1 MQKSLYLLLMLVLSA
16 GAFAQSGRRIT
27 EPPPQP
33 KTESDHD
40 YSESKPQPRRTFY
53 IPKPKDAIIAAPKSD
68 VPQAPA
74 SVGDDDVIKVATD
87 LVTIPVTVYDRNGL
101 YVPNLRR
108 NDFKIFVDGK
118 EQEVAYFGNADK
130 PFTVVL
136 MIDTSPSTEYRI
148 EEIQDAARAFVD
160 QLQPQDSVMVVEFAG
175 SVHLLT
181 DVTKDREQIHKALR
195 NTRFGDGTSLYE
207 AVDFSL
213 RKKLAQVEG
222 RKAIVLFTDGVDTT
236 SRRATYDSTL
246 AEAEESEAPVFP
258 IYYNTYFDSRRQA
271 TSGIPDDV
279 LGPVIF
285 GGGSQIPGSSA
296 AEYAVGKKYLE
307 DLASYTGGRVY
318 RPESTPGGLTAAFEG
333 IAQELRS
340 QYSIGFIPK
349 DEGKTGE
356 RKAIK
361 VRVNRP
367 ALSIRARDSYIVGQA
382 K

>member
-1 MQKSLYLLLMLVLSA
+1 MLALSA
-16 GAFAQSGRRIT
+16 GVYAQSGRRIT

-33 KTESDHD
+33 KTDSDHD
-40 YSESKPQPRRTFY
+40 YSESKPQPKRTFY
-53 IPKPKDAIIAAPKSD
+53 IPKPKDAIIAAPKSE
-68 VPQAPA
+68 PQAPA
-74 SVGDDDVIKVATD
+74 TVGDDDVIKVATD
-87 LVTIPVTVYDRNGL
+87 LVTIPVTVYDRDGL

-108 NDFKIFVDGK
+108 NDFKIFVNGK
-118 EQEVAYFGNADK
+118 EQEVAYFGNSDK

-136 MIDTSPSTEYRI
+136 MIDTSPSTAYQI

-181 DVTKDREQIHKALR
+181 DVTKDRQQIYKALR
-195 NTRFGDGTSLYE
+195 KTRFGDGTSLYE

-258 IYYNTYFDSRRQA
+258 IYYNTYFDGRRQ
-271 TSGIPDDV
+271 TTMGIPDDV

-285 GGGSQIPGSSA
+285 GGGGQITGSSA
-296 AEYAVGKKYLE
+296 ADYAVGKKYLD

-349 DEGKTGE
+349 DDSGKAGE

-367 ALSIRARDSYIVGQA
+367 DLSIRARDSYIVGQA